1 MADIVTIMNWLAVIG
16 LVIPAYF
23 IFKLGNI
30 TGWFRAWGFIAA
42 TFIVAIILRLI
53 FVYQPISSLPAAT
66 LDLIRASVNLLVSVL
81 ASIGY
86 ISLYK
91 LFKAEGKR

>member
-1 MADIVTIMNWLAVIG
+1 MVGIVSIMNWLAVIG

-23 IFKLGNI
+23 VFKLGNL
-30 TGWFRAWGFIAA
+30 TGWFRAWGFISA
-42 TFIVAIILRLI
+42 TFIVAIALRLL
-53 FVYQPISSLPAAT
+53 FVYQPISTLPTAT
-66 LDLIRASVNLLVSVL
+66 LDMIRASVNLLVSIL

-91 LFKAEGKR
+91 LFKAEKRA